1 MVDKDPWLTSKQIQA
16 DLQTQG
22 TTVSART
29 IRLHLNEK
37 GRYGRRTRRTPL
49 LTQRHK
55 KARLEFAKTYETKP
69 QSFWE
74 NILWTDETKVELF
87 GKGRHGTVYR
97 KRNEAFK
104 EKKHSPFSQTC
115 WRFKESHWTPLE
127 RSQNSGWENTSLK
140 SEWPGAVCKRTVV
153 QNSYSA
159 FTKQKVL
166 VLCEFTHSR
175 LCSIHKHTPD
185 LSEQKWS
192 KSPLNIFTFSHD

>member
-1 MVDKDPWLTSKQIQA
+1 MVGEPGGHHCWHKGIKKQDWSLPKLMRQNHN
-16 DLQTQG
+16 LSG
-22 TTVSART
+22 RT
-29 IRLHLNEK
+29 
-37 GRYGRRTRRTPL
+37 YCV
-49 LTQRHK
+49 
-55 KARLEFAKTYETKP
+55 
-69 QSFWE
+69 
-74 NILWTDETKVELF
+74 ETKVELF

-127 RSQNSGWENTSLK
+127 RSQNSGWEKTSLK
-140 SEWPGAVCKRTVV
+140 SERPGAVWKEQWSKIHIQPS
-153 QNSYSA
+153 QN
-159 FTKQKVL
+159 KKVL

-175 LCSIHKHTPD
+175 PCSIHKHTPD

>member
-1 MVDKDPWLTSKQIQA
+1 MGRHGQSLGYKSISKDLNVPVSTVSKRFTAHGTVANLPGRGRESKTYEKLQWRIVRMVDKDPWLTSKQIQA

-55 KARLEFAKTYETKP
+55 KARLEFDKTCETKP

-97 KRNEAFK
+97 KRNVAFK

-115 WRFKESHWTPLE
+115 WRFKDILGLLCWFWHWLP
-127 RSQNSGWENTSLK
+127 W
-140 SEWPGAVCKRTVV
+140 
-153 QNSYSA
+153 
-159 FTKQKVL
+159 
-166 VLCEFTHSR
+166 LCERYHE
-175 LCSIHKHTPD
+175 I
-185 LSEQKWS
+185 
-192 KSPLNIFTFSHD
+192 